1 MQMWRETEATM
12 TPDELPDLVQQVVDE
27 IWTRGDLELA
37 DRLFT
42 PEYTNHGGLIPDLVH
57 GPEAIKVSV
66 AMYRLAFPGL
76 RIVVDDLMVDG
87 DTATFRWE
95 AHADRAALPAD
106 GEGRAS
112 RGTLRGTTVIRM
124 RADQIAESWMS
135 WDAEG
140 AVQQLRPDLTRA
152 APSAT
157 FAA

>member
-42 PEYTNHGGLIPDLVH
+42 PDYINHGGLIPDLVH

-76 RIVVDDLMVDG
+76 RIVVEDLMVDG
-87 DTATFRWE
+87 NTATFRWA
-95 AHADRAALPAD
+95 AHGGTPSGSPGPAAARRVSMAGGMIVRIDD
-106 GEGRAS
+106 GR
-112 RGTLRGTTVIRM
+112 
-124 RADQIAESWMS
+124 IAESWTS
-135 WDAEG
+135 WNQEEA
-140 AVQQLRPDLTRA
+140 LRRFSLNVTSRETDTD
-152 APSAT
+152 